1 MTTWRKL
8 RRRVGIAVIVACIPA
23 PCLFALW
30 TGMQVASPT
39 RRPLM
44 DYHRGF
50 LDSPEAHGI
59 RIEAFTASDGSPCL
73 LVSPATSGTPG
84 SRGAIIR
91 RQLTERGI
99 RLTPFGNITGNLV
112 LAHGRKGRKEDY
124 LPVAERFCAVGF
136 RCIIPDLPAHGTHPA
151 ATTTYGLREAWI
163 PARVLD
169 DAACKFGFEKHP
181 AGLMGMSMGGSVA
194 VHSAAMPDSP
204 WRALVVISSFD
215 SFSSIIEGQARLH
228 AGASLGHLWA
238 TATGGFYQIITGIS
252 LENIRPDLRAASI
265 HIPALIAHGG
275 ADRAVPTS
283 AGRHLFES
291 IPTTTSK
298 KWIVVPGA
306 DHDNVFVTDFPI
318 YAEIAGWMIRHVAP
332 AS

>member
-1 MTTWRKL
+1 
-8 RRRVGIAVIVACIPA
+8 
-23 PCLFALW
+23 
-30 TGMQVASPT
+30 MQIASPN

-44 DYHRGF
+44 DYHRGY
-50 LDSPEAHGI
+50 LESPEAHGI

-84 SRGAIIR
+84 RRGAIIR

-99 RLTPFGNITGNLV
+99 SPPPFGSIAGTLV

-124 LPVAERFCAVGF
+124 LPVAERFCAAGF
-136 RCIIPDLPAHGTHPA
+136 RCIIPDLPAHGMHPA

-169 DAACKFGFEKHP
+169 DAARKYGFEKQP

-194 VHSAAMPDSP
+194 IHSAAMPDSP

-238 TATGGFYQIITGIS
+238 AATSGAYQNITGIS
-252 LENIRPDLRAASI
+252 LSGIRPDLRAADI
-265 HIPALIAHGG
+265 HIPTLIAHGS
-275 ADRAVPTS
+275 ADRAVPTP
-283 AGRHLFES
+283 AGRRLFES
-291 IPTTTSK
+291 IPPATSK
-298 KWIVVPGA
+298 KWILVPGA

-318 YAEIAGWMIRHVAP
+318 YAEIAAWMIRHVAP
-332 AS
+332 AN